1 MANEMTVTISIS
13 YAKGTDTWNKEVV
26 SEQHDVGLAPRAG
39 GTYSVTASAVNI
51 PSGNISTNFGFGY
64 FRNLDDTD
72 SIDIGYDDSGF
83 KNLLT
88 LKAGMSQWV
97 YFTAGRTPQAK
108 RTSGAGAS
116 ELEYML
122 FSV

>member
-13 YAKGTDTWNKEVV
+13 YANGTDTWNKEVV
-26 SEQHDVGLAPRAG
+26 SEQHGVAGTARAG

-51 PSGNISTNFGFGY
+51 PSGNISNFGFGY